1 MKKATIFF
9 DHDNTLYSPACRL
22 WDAIS
27 QRINTFIQ
35 YRLNVPIQEIESI
48 RKYCREN
55 FEIIL
60 KGLQKIFPAK
70 NEEYLDY
77 VHDLDLSLYISE
89 DMQLKNILNSLPHNK
104 IIFTNSDRNHASR
117 VLKTLG
123 IEDCFKK
130 IIDIYDISPFN
141 KPQKES
147 LLKALQ
153 LSCELIPSHCGIVDD
168 RDSNLTVSTDMGF
181 KGIQPWCDDVSEYKW
196 IRIPSIHELPLALE
210 KLNWL

>member
-9 DHDNTLYSPACRL
+9 GLDDTLYSPACGL
-22 WDAIS
+22 WDAIN

-35 YRLNVPIQEIESI
+35 YRLNVPIQEMESI

-55 FEIIL
+55 FGTSL
-60 KGLQKIFPAK
+60 KGLQKIFPVK

-77 VHDLDLSLYISE
+77 
-89 DMQLKNILNSLPHNK
+89 
-104 IIFTNSDRNHASR
+104 
-117 VLKTLG
+117 

-147 LLKALQ
+147 FLKALQ

-196 IRIPSIHELPLALE
+196 IRIPSIMNYPLL
-210 KLNWL
+210 